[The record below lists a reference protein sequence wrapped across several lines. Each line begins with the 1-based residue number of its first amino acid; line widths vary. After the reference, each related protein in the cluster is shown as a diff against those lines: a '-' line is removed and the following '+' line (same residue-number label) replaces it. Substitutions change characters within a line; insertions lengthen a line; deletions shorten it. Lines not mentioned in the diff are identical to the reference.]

1 MRVISDCTYN
11 PFFFS
16 FFFLR
21 YCIKKKKST
30 MGAYL
35 QKPITEKESHDE
47 SHPGFE
53 FGVSKM
59 QGWRQAMEV

>member
-1 MRVISDCTYN
+1 
-11 PFFFS
+11 
-16 FFFLR
+16 
-21 YCIKKKKST
+21 

-47 SHPGFE
+47 SHPEFE

-59 QGWRQAMEV
+59 QGWRQSMEVRAQASKNKEILPRYN